1 MMNTSTLIYFFLSSL
16 LLAALPGPAMMMTIQ
31 GAIAQGWKQGIRITT
46 GILLADIVL
55 LCIVCLG
62 IGSVLTS
69 SPTLLLLMN
78 VFSSLYLLYLGV
90 ISLLEIRHI
99 KAQVPILQN
108 KTDWQTG
115 FLITL
120 INPKTIVFLLAYFPQ
135 FIEPQSHLSETMQL
149 VILSIWFVIAVAV
162 IMLAYTFSAHAARQF
177 LTSMKARCAMSMI
190 FGCLLIGIGLQ
201 GLYQM
206 LSI

>member
-1 MMNTSTLIYFFLSSL
+1 MMNNSTLIYFFLSSL

-78 VFSSLYLLYLGV
+78 AFSSLYLLYLGV

-99 KAQVPILQN
+99 KAQVPTLQN

-177 LTSMKARCAMSMI
+177 LTSIKARCAMSMI

-206 LSI
+206 LLI